1 MSLPQAVQAQID
13 EANRLQAAMSAPEV
27 PESQDPPVEAQ
38 TPEQLELPLD
48 TPPQPDPNWEH
59 KYKSEVGRFQAETVR
74 AREAAQ
80 QAWQQIEQMRA
91 ELDQI
96 KDQPKPD
103 RAPEPETPGVTD
115 HDVETFG
122 SDLVEFAQRA
132 AAKAIADNQKVIDA
146 KIQGLFNALDEIR
159 GSVGKVEQTTQ
170 QTATQSYLKDLTQR
184 VPDWE
189 QVNVDQ
195 AFIDWLQE
203 SEGLS
208 NVPRQQ
214 FLMRAHQSMDVDT
227 VTKYFDAFASSSASP
242 SSVSATSAAKPSQ
255 SSELQ
260 KQVSPPRAKAGSSAP
275 AQQDQKVW
283 TEADIM
289 KFYEQ
294 KARGQIDAPTAARME
309 ADLNQAVAEGRVR

>member
-1 MSLPQAVQAQID
+1 
-13 EANRLQAAMSAPEV
+13 MSAPEV

-38 TPEQLELPLD
+38 APEQLELPPE

-59 KYKSEVGRFQAETVR
+59 KYKSEVGRFQAETTR

-91 ELDQI
+91 ELDQL
-96 KDQPKPD
+96 KTQPKP
-103 RAPEPETPGVTD
+103 EPEAPGITD

-159 GSVGKVEQTTQ
+159 GSVGKVEADTQ
-170 QTATQSYLKDLTQR
+170 QTAAQSYLKDLTQR
-184 VPDWE
+184 VPNWAQINE
-189 QVNVDQ
+189 DQ

-227 VTKYFDAFASSSASP
+227 VAKYFDAFANPSASP
-242 SSVSATSAAKPSQ
+242 SSAPATPAPRPSQ
-255 SSELQ
+255 SAELQ

-275 AQQDQKVW
+275 AQQDQKIW

>member
-13 EANRLQAAMSAPEV
+13 EANRLQAAMSAHEAPEA
-27 PESQDPPVEAQ
+27 QDPPVEAQ
-38 TPEQLELPLD
+38 APEQLELPLE
-48 TPPQPDPNWEH
+48 TPSQPEPNWEH
-59 KYKSEVGRFQAETVR
+59 KYKSEVGRFQAETNR

-91 ELDQI
+91 ELEQL
-96 KDQPKPD
+96 KAQHKPEP
-103 RAPEPETPGVTD
+103 APEPEAPGITD

-132 AAKAIADNQKVIDA
+132 ARKAIADQQKVIDA
-146 KIQGLFNALDEIR
+146 KIQGIFNALDEIR

-170 QTATQSYLKDLTQR
+170 QTAAQSYLKELSRR
-184 VPDWE
+184 VPNWE
-189 QVNVDQ
+189 QINADQ

-203 SEGLS
+203 PEGLS
-208 NVPRQQ
+208 NIPRQH
-214 FLMRAHQSMDVDT
+214 FLVQAHQSLDVDT
-227 VTKYFDAFASSSASP
+227 VVKYFDAFAAPPSAP
-242 SSVSATSAAKPSQ
+242 AAPAPKPSQ
-255 SSELQ
+255 SAELQ
-260 KQVSPPRAKAGSSAP
+260 RQVSPPRAKAGSTAP

-289 KFYEQ
+289 KFYEA
-294 KARGQIDAPTAARME
+294 KARGTIDAPTAARME